1 MIDPEDNGSTMVYH
15 EIHSVVWRYMGEA
28 PDMTVFQLIGALEAV
43 KQDVMDN
50 LKRHHEKEEP
60 NGD

>member
-1 MIDPEDNGSTMVYH
+1 MNVPNDNGSEMVYH
-15 EIHSVVWRYMGEA
+15 EIHAVVKRYMDEA

-50 LKRHHEKEEP
+50 LKRHNTSE
-60 NGD
+60 